1 MVALPPHCGL
11 IQPTVLEGTPDV
23 VYEDANNPGFNR
35 IRFQAGNGPSFM
47 DFDEVRV
54 GRTWNDVVPMTVVAT
69 TVQKTSMETAL
80 SASATSLRLSAW
92 GSSGGAAD
100 VDGDGTV
107 AFGDVLAVL
116 SAFGPC

>member
-1 MVALPPHCGL
+1 
-11 IQPTVLEGTPDV
+11 
-23 VYEDANNPGFNR
+23 
-35 IRFQAGNGPSFM
+35 M
-47 DFDEVRV
+47 DFDEVRL
-54 GRTWNDVVPMTVVAT
+54 GRSWDDVVPNDGGSGSCPEDINGDGIVGFGDVLEA
-69 TVQKTSMETAL
+69 
-80 SASATSLRLSAW
+80 LSAW

>member
-1 MVALPPHCGL
+1 M
-11 IQPTVLEGTPDV
+11 DV
-23 VYEDANNPGFNR
+23 
-35 IRFQAGNGPSFM
+35 
-47 DFDEVRV
+47 DEVRV
-54 GRTWNDVVPMTVVAT
+54 GRTWSDVVPNSGSSDCPEDINGDGIVGFGDVLEA
-69 TVQKTSMETAL
+69 
-80 SASATSLRLSAW
+80 LSAW